1 MMQTLSKNQ
10 SRGLAIGLLILFLT
24 MVGLLLFIPV
34 NMLHRHYDQSL
45 DSMADYLGRYRHVIA
60 THAEVQSALDQVK
73 NKNGRQHFL
82 RNTGAA
88 LAASEIQETAKS
100 LIEVNGGKLVSMQ
113 VVPFKDDS
121 GYRRVTVNVQFISSM
136 STLRKTLYAVETVQP
151 YLLLDNV
158 SIRSQANT
166 LNKGA
171 PVTEP
176 ELIAQFDVSGYALVA
191 DSK

>member
-1 MMQTLSKNQ
+1 MQALSKNQ
-10 SRGLAIGLLILFLT
+10 SRGLAIGLLILFLAIG
-24 MVGLLLFIPV
+24 GLLLFIPV
-34 NMLHRHYDQSL
+34 NMLHRYYDQSL

-113 VVPFKDDS
+113 VVPFKDDG
-121 GYRRVTVNVQFISSM
+121 GYRRVTVNVQFISNM

-151 YLLLDNV
+151 YLLLDSI

>member
-1 MMQTLSKNQ
+1 MRALSKNQ
-10 SRGLAIGLLILFLT
+10 NRGLAIGLLILFLAIG
-24 MVGLLLFIPV
+24 VLLLFIPI

-45 DSMADYLGRYRHVIA
+45 DSLADYLGRYRHVVA

-73 NKNGRQHFL
+73 QKNGRQHFL
-82 RNTGAA
+82 RNTGVA

-100 LIEVNGGKLVSMQ
+100 LIEANGGKLVSMQ
-113 VVPFKDDS
+113 VVPFKDDG
-121 GYRRVTVNVQFISSM
+121 GYRRVTVNIQFTSSLP
-136 STLRKTLYAVETVQP
+136 TLRKILYAVETVQP

-158 SIRSQANT
+158 SIRSQANA

-176 ELIAQFDVSGYALVA
+176 ELIAQFDASGYTLVA
-191 DSK
+191 DKK

>member
-1 MMQTLSKNQ
+1 MRALSKNQ

-24 MVGLLLFIPV
+24 IGVLLLFIPI

-45 DSMADYLGRYRHVIA
+45 DSLADYLGRYRHVVA

-73 NKNGRQHFL
+73 QKNGRQHFL
-82 RNTGAA
+82 RNTGVA
-88 LAASEIQETAKS
+88 LAASEIQETAKN
-100 LIEVNGGKLVSMQ
+100 LIEANGGKLVSMQ
-113 VVPFKDDS
+113 VVPFKDDG
-121 GYRRVTVNVQFISSM
+121 GYRRVTVNIQFTSNLP
-136 STLRKTLYAVETVQP
+136 TLRKILYAVETVQP

-158 SIRSQANT
+158 SIRSQANA

-176 ELIAQFDVSGYALVA
+176 ELIAQFDASGYTLVA
-191 DSK
+191 DKK

>member
-1 MMQTLSKNQ
+1 MQALSKNQ
-10 SRGLAIGLLILFLT
+10 SRGLAIGLLILFLAIG
-24 MVGLLLFIPV
+24 GLLLFIPV
-34 NMLHRHYDQSL
+34 NMSHRYYDQSL

-113 VVPFKDDS
+113 VVPFKDDG
-121 GYRRVTVNVQFISSM
+121 GYRRVTVNVQFISNM

>member
-1 MMQTLSKNQ
+1 MRVLSKNQ
-10 SRGLAIGLLILFLT
+10 SRSLAIGLLILFLT
-24 MVGLLLFIPV
+24 IGILLLFIPI

-45 DSMADYLGRYRHVIA
+45 DSLVDYLGRYRHVVA

-100 LIEVNGGKLVSMQ
+100 LIEANGGKLVSMQ
-113 VVPFKDDS
+113 VVPFKDDG
-121 GYRRVTVNVQFISSM
+121 GYRRVTVNIQFISNM
-136 STLRKTLYAVETVQP
+136 PTLRKILYAVETVQP

-191 DSK
+191 DRK

>member
-1 MMQTLSKNQ
+1 MQALSKNQ
-10 SRGLAIGLLILFLT
+10 SRGLAIGLLILFLAIG
-24 MVGLLLFIPV
+24 GLLLFIPV

-60 THAEVQSALDQVK
+60 TRAEVQSALDQVK

-82 RNTGAA
+82 KNTGAA

-136 STLRKTLYAVETVQP
+136 SMLRKTLYAVETVQP

>member
-1 MMQTLSKNQ
+1 MRALSKNQ

-24 MVGLLLFIPV
+24 IGVLLLFVPV

-45 DSMADYLGRYRHVIA
+45 DSLADYLGRYRHVVS
-60 THAEVQSALDQVK
+60 TRAEVQSALDQVK
-73 NKNGRQHFL
+73 KKNGRQHFL

-100 LIEVNGGKLVSMQ
+100 LIETNGGKLVSMQ
-113 VVPFKDDS
+113 IVPFKDDN
-121 GYRRVTVNVQFISSM
+121 GYRRVTVNIQFISNM
-136 STLRKTLYAVETVQP
+136 STLRKILYAMETVQP

-191 DSK
+191 YSK

>member
-1 MMQTLSKNQ
+1 MRALSKNQ

-24 MVGLLLFIPV
+24 ICVLLLFIPI

-45 DSMADYLGRYRHVIA
+45 DSLADYLGRYRHVVA

-73 NKNGRQHFL
+73 KKNGRQHFL

-100 LIEVNGGKLVSMQ
+100 LIEANGGKLVSMQ
-113 VVPFKDDS
+113 IVPFKDDG
-121 GYRRVTVNVQFISSM
+121 GYRRVTVNIQFISNM
-136 STLRKTLYAVETVQP
+136 STLRKILYAMETVQP

-158 SIRSQANT
+158 SIRSQART

-176 ELIAQFDVSGYALVA
+176 ELIAQFDVSGYALVT
-191 DSK
+191 DKK

>member
-1 MMQTLSKNQ
+1 MQALSKNQ
-10 SRGLAIGLLILFLT
+10 SRGLAIGLLILFLAIG
-24 MVGLLLFIPV
+24 GLLLFIPV

-60 THAEVQSALDQVK
+60 THDEVQSALDQVK

-82 RNTGAA
+82 KNTGAA

-113 VVPFKDDS
+113 VVPFKDDG
-121 GYRRVTVNVQFISSM
+121 GYRRVTVNVQFISNM
-136 STLRKTLYAVETVQP
+136 PTLRKILYAVETVQP

>member
-1 MMQTLSKNQ
+1 MRAFSKNQ
-10 SRGLAIGLLILFLT
+10 SRSLAIGLLILFLT
-24 MVGLLLFIPV
+24 IGILLLFIPI

-45 DSMADYLGRYRHVIA
+45 DSLADYLGRYRHVIA

-73 NKNGRQHFL
+73 KKNGRQHFL

-100 LIEVNGGKLVSMQ
+100 LIEANGGKLVSMQ
-113 VVPFKDDS
+113 VVPFKDDG
-121 GYRRVTVNVQFISSM
+121 GYRRVTVNIQFISNM
-136 STLRKTLYAVETVQP
+136 PTLRKILYAVETVQP

-158 SIRSQANT
+158 NIRSQANT

-171 PVTEP
+171 PVIEP
-176 ELIAQFDVSGYALVA
+176 ELIAQFDASGYALVA
-191 DSK
+191 DRK

>member
-10 SRGLAIGLLILFLT
+10 SRGLAIGLLILFLAIG
-24 MVGLLLFIPV
+24 GLLLFIPV

-113 VVPFKDDS
+113 VVPFKDDG

-136 STLRKTLYAVETVQP
+136 SMLRKTLYAVETVQP

>member
-1 MMQTLSKNQ
+1 MQALSKNQ
-10 SRGLAIGLLILFLT
+10 SRGLAIGLLILFL
-24 MVGLLLFIPV
+24 VIGGLLLFIPV
-34 NMLHRHYDQSL
+34 NMLHRYYDQSL

-113 VVPFKDDS
+113 VVPFKDDG
-121 GYRRVTVNVQFISSM
+121 GYRRVTVNVQFISNM

>member
-1 MMQTLSKNQ
+1 MQTLSKNQ

-24 MVGLLLFIPV
+24 MAGLLLFIPV

-45 DSMADYLGRYRHVIA
+45 DSMADYLGRYRH
-60 THAEVQSALDQVK
+60 DQVK

-82 RNTGAA
+82 KNTGAA

-136 STLRKTLYAVETVQP
+136 SMLRKTLYAVETVQP

>member
-1 MMQTLSKNQ
+1 MRALSKKQ
-10 SRGLAIGLLILFLT
+10 SRGLAMGLLILFLT
-24 MVGLLLFIPV
+24 IGVLLLFIPI

-45 DSMADYLGRYRHVIA
+45 DSLADYLGRYRHVVA

-73 NKNGRQHFL
+73 KKNGRQHFL
-82 RNTGAA
+82 SNTGAA

-100 LIEVNGGKLVSMQ
+100 LIEAKGGKLVSMQ
-113 VVPFKDDS
+113 VVPFKDDG
-121 GYRRVTVNVQFISSM
+121 GYRRVTVNIQFISNM
-136 STLRKTLYAVETVQP
+136 SVLRKILYAVETVQP

-158 SIRSQANT
+158 SIRSQANA

-176 ELIAQFDVSGYALVA
+176 ELIAQFDVSGYTLVA
-191 DSK
+191 DRK

>member
-1 MMQTLSKNQ
+1 MQALSKNQ
-10 SRGLAIGLLILFLT
+10 SRGLAIGLLILFLAIG
-24 MVGLLLFIPV
+24 GLLLFIPV
-34 NMLHRHYDQSL
+34 NMLHRYYDQSL

-113 VVPFKDDS
+113 VVPFKDDG
-121 GYRRVTVNVQFISSM
+121 GYRRVTVNVQFISNM

>member
-1 MMQTLSKNQ
+1 MQALSKNQ
-10 SRGLAIGLLILFLT
+10 SRGLAIGLLILFLAIG
-24 MVGLLLFIPV
+24 GLLLFIPV

-82 RNTGAA
+82 KNTGAA

-136 STLRKTLYAVETVQP
+136 SMLRKTLYAVETVQP

>member
-1 MMQTLSKNQ
+1 MQALSKNQ
-10 SRGLAIGLLILFLT
+10 SRGLAIGLLILFLAIG
-24 MVGLLLFIPV
+24 GLLLFIPV

-82 RNTGAA
+82 KNTGAA

-113 VVPFKDDS
+113 VVPFKDDG
-121 GYRRVTVNVQFISSM
+121 GYRRVTVNVQFISNM